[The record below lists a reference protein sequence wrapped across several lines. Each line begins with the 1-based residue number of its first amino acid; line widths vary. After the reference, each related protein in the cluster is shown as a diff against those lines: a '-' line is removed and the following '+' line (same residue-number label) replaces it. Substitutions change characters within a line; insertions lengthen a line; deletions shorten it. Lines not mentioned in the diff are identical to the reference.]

1 MLAKGD
7 NWVVA
12 FQASHDLL
20 DAHSDDCSDRQVLGC
35 VFVSLF
41 GRKDLY
47 GIHLAFHKQTQR
59 HLRHG
64 RNGFVKGSKEEE
76 ALRNSN

>member
-12 FQASHDLL
+12 FQALLDLL
-20 DAHSDDCSDRQVLGC
+20 DGHSDDCPDRQVLGC
-35 VFVSLF
+35 VFVGLF

-47 GIHLAFHKQTQR
+47 RIHFAFHKQTQR

-64 RNGFVKGSKEEE
+64 RNRFVKGSKEEE
-76 ALRNSN
+76 ALRDSN